1 MEGGPGMEREP
12 MNLRYLGGLV
22 LLGLMA
28 MGGGCASR
36 DAGCMSCGPFCV
48 LCQDLRAGW
57 ADATDLRPLTKDL
70 KELGPHLCDT
80 RNFQKDV
87 KTLCSPSLD
96 TGLLCKDLS
105 AFWADATDL
114 TGLQEDAEYLR
125 EVLHH
130 GECRQR

>member
-1 MEGGPGMEREP
+1 
-12 MNLRYLGGLV
+12 MNLRHVGGLV
-22 LLGLMA
+22 LLGLVVL
-28 MGGGCASR
+28 GT
-36 DAGCMSCGPFCV
+36 GCMSGDTACTSCCGPFCV
-48 LCQDLRAGW
+48 LCRDLQTGLAE
-57 ADATDLRPLTKDL
+57 ATDMRPLTKDL

-96 TGLLCKDLS
+96 TSVLRKDLS

-114 TGLQEDAEYLR
+114 TGLQEDAEYLN

-130 GECRQR
+130 GECRPR